1 MHATIEVC
9 VGKACSRAGSQEVL
23 SVVRAGL
30 PNGWNVQPGRKCMG
44 MCKRA
49 CVVRVTGDTD
59 QVVHTNVTPSTA
71 AITVLPGRSYP
82 AFPSPMPAASA
93 LAPIPKREV
102 VIGAAAGAGAGA
114 AAASGFFEAAAA
126 AVETG
131 ELRYSSESE
140 NRGGGDSA
148 ADEGGGEEG
157 LVKKKKRSNS
167 EVLRAARMA
176 SQRIE
181 SMDIAAYD
189 TDKIDCR

>member
-1 MHATIEVC
+1 MRATIEVC
-9 VGKACSRAGSQEVL
+9 VGKACTRAGAQEVL
-23 SVVRAGL
+23 SVVRGGL

-82 AFPSPMPAASA
+82 AFPSPFTPAASTP
-93 LAPIPKREV
+93 APTPKREV
-102 VIGAAAGAGAGA
+102 VMGVGAGEGSAAAAAG
-114 AAASGFFEAAAA
+114 FFAAAAA

-140 NRGGGDSA
+140 DRGGGDGD
-148 ADEGGGEEG
+148 DEGVGEEG
-157 LVKKKKRSNS
+157 MVKKKKRSNS

-176 SQRIE
+176 SQRID

-189 TDKIDCR
+189 TDKIDRR